1 MPTSLKTDV
10 FGCRPCQR
18 GSPFETPRLT
28 PQVMRFTN
36 VKVKKENLSKQ
47 YKVSLPASLEKQFLE
62 IAKGSN
68 MALSAVLRK
77 ALLESKP
84 VFKAAVPVSLQ
95 EERVQAIRLLRKS
108 SNNLNQIARHLN
120 TLALRN
126 ELNYAKSIHYLR
138 ILDTIEAQQHI
149 LVRLFDVN

>member
-1 MPTSLKTDV
+1 M
-10 FGCRPCQR
+10 
-18 GSPFETPRLT
+18 
-28 PQVMRFTN
+28 
-36 VKVKKENLSKQ
+36 KVKKENLSKQ

>member
-1 MPTSLKTDV
+1 
-10 FGCRPCQR
+10 
-18 GSPFETPRLT
+18 
-28 PQVMRFTN
+28 MRFTD
-36 VKVKKENLSKQ
+36 VKEKKENLSKP
-47 YKVSLPASLEKQFLE
+47 YKLRLPANLERNFLDL
-62 IAKGSN
+62 SQNTN
-68 MALSAVLRK
+68 MTMSAVLRR
-77 ALLESKP
+77 ALSESKP
-84 VFKAAVPVSLQ
+84 VFKAAIPVSLQ

-120 TLALRN
+120 TLALKN

>member
-1 MPTSLKTDV
+1 MK
-10 FGCRPCQR
+10 
-18 GSPFETPRLT
+18 E
-28 PQVMRFTN
+28 
-36 VKVKKENLSKQ
+36 KKENLSKP
-47 YKVSLPASLEKQFLE
+47 YKLRLPANLERNFLDL
-62 IAKGSN
+62 SQNTN
-68 MALSAVLRK
+68 MTMSAVLRR
-77 ALLESKP
+77 ALSESKP
-84 VFKAAVPVSLQ
+84 VFKAAIPVSLQ

-120 TLALRN
+120 TLALKN

>member
-1 MPTSLKTDV
+1 
-10 FGCRPCQR
+10 
-18 GSPFETPRLT
+18 
-28 PQVMRFTN
+28 MRFTN